1 VIVPVY
7 KGGGKDPLRT
17 DSYRGIT
24 LTSVMSKALEVLMLE
39 RLEMVFMEAGLPHI
53 NQSAYRRTVSCSDAI
68 FATQEVVAKYL
79 RGGSHIYMCLYDL
92 QKAFDSVEYPV
103 LLEKLFHAG
112 VHGKMWRLLRSW
124 YDGGSCQVKLDGML
138 SHSFPVERGVKQG
151 SVLSP
156 ALFLLV
162 MDPLLQ
168 QLQAS
173 GLGLTVNRFYAG
185 GFLHADDIRTLATSE
200 ESLQRQVALV
210 KAFADENLLTLNASK
225 CEIVLFSRSHNVTP
239 PSCVV
244 EGSVIPARDVAKC
257 LGFWWRGDLLA
268 TTSVD
273 KNIQKARGAFFHYGS
288 IGVFQGDICPL
299 SSRSVL
305 ECCVLPVLLYG
316 CENWIIT
323 EVLWQKL
330 ESFQAGLVK
339 RILRWPKHH
348 SNTAALLTVDIPSV
362 RS

>member
-1 VIVPVY
+1 
-7 KGGGKDPLRT
+7 
-17 DSYRGIT
+17 
-24 LTSVMSKALEVLMLE
+24 
-39 RLEMVFMEAGLPHI
+39 
-53 NQSAYRRTVSCSDAI
+53 
-68 FATQEVVAKYL
+68 
-79 RGGSHIYMCLYDL
+79 
-92 QKAFDSVEYPV
+92 
-103 LLEKLFHAG
+103 
-112 VHGKMWRLLRSW
+112 
-124 YDGGSCQVKLDGML
+124 
-138 SHSFPVERGVKQG
+138 
-151 SVLSP
+151 
-156 ALFLLV
+156 
-162 MDPLLQ
+162 
-168 QLQAS
+168 
-173 GLGLTVNRFYAG
+173 
-185 GFLHADDIRTLATSE
+185 
-200 ESLQRQVALV
+200 
-210 KAFADENLLTLNASK
+210 
-225 CEIVLFSRSHNVTP
+225 VLFSRSHNVTP

-362 RS
+362 RSRVLVAKLGFLYKVVRSDPRSLSGQALFALSDGVDSLCIVKECRELEEQFGTTYTDEILGGRELSIKDMKKAIYQLDKEQLVAKCSVKAPIIAEVATRVGWSRLWDATLDLGCKSIKVYSTSAG